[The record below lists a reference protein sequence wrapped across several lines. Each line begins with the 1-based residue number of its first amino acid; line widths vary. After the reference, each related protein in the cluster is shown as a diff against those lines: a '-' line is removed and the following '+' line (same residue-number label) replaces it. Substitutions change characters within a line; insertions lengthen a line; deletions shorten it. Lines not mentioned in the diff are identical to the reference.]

1 MEKQIARSWGSEQ
14 KVSFFCCF
22 AFERILTIYHQVTKA
37 AQESLSKS
45 KEGEK
50 EANALPVG
58 SQRVSEYNLD
68 LEESSSEEEE
78 TAEKRFGNSDV
89 FGRGRRV
96 LELFV

>member
-1 MEKQIARSWGSEQ
+1 MLEAGDRTKRCF
-14 KVSFFCCF
+14 SFFFCF
-22 AFERILTIYHQVTKA
+22 VFFSQFRNDKVTKA

-68 LEESSSEEEE
+68 LEESSEEEE
-78 TAEKRFGNSDV
+78 VDEKR
-89 FGRGRRV
+89 
-96 LELFV
+96 